1 MTFDLAIFRATRI
14 RCLMNVRFRVYTTI
28 AQLEYI
34 TFASSRVKLI
44 IMFLFLWLPS
54 CKNALHNA
62 TKGGRGK
69 HDQDQPRRYK
79 HAPLTV
85 RAELCCEIELAH
97 QHDTS
102 YTPSQDNCHVSYYTT
117 LCNCRLSNNPFQW

>member
-14 RCLMNVRFRVYTTI
+14 RCLMNVRFTVYTTI

-34 TFASSRVKLI
+34 TFASSRVKLT

-62 TKGGRGK
+62 TKGGRGNMTK
-69 HDQDQPRRYK
+69 TNP
-79 HAPLTV
+79 
-85 RAELCCEIELAH
+85 E
-97 QHDTS
+97 DTS
-102 YTPSQDNCHVSYYTT
+102 MHH
-117 LCNCRLSNNPFQW
+117 